1 MSETLSRPTLE
12 VSHRGWL
19 TASIML
25 ATIMQVLDTTIAN
38 VALPHMTASL
48 GASQEEITWV
58 LTSYIVASA
67 IATPLTGW
75 LVDRM
80 GARML
85 FIIAIA
91 GFTLSS
97 LLCGVATGLEEMV
110 VFRVMQGIFGA
121 VLSPL
126 AQSTILDI
134 NPRER
139 IGQAMAVYGAGI
151 MLGPIVGPTLG
162 GWLTEGFGW
171 RYVFLVNLPI
181 GILALV
187 GVSVFMPRTP
197 TKTRRF
203 DFFGF
208 AMLAIAIGALQLML
222 DRGQAVGWFASAET
236 WIYVGLV
243 ISGLWVFLVHCLT
256 AEDPFIDLKMFG
268 DRNFAMGLL
277 FIFVIGLTLFSGL
290 ALLPPLL
297 QNLLG
302 YPVIT
307 TGIVMAPRGVGT
319 MLSMIVV
326 GRLVSKIDARLLVT
340 FGMALTMIA
349 FWMMTGYDTQM
360 DSGPII
366 WSGLLQGFGLGF
378 VFVPFSTLTFATLAA
393 KYRGDGTSMF
403 ALVRNV
409 GSGLGISIVTAVLAR
424 MVATNHEEIAAR
436 LTADQPAL
444 REALPGVLNGNLT
457 QIAQLDGLVTQQSA
471 MIAYIDNFFLMLIFT
486 ACALPIVFFLRV
498 NTGAPTAPSMPAGDH

>member
-1 MSETLSRPTLE
+1 MSTLSRPNLE
-12 VSHRGWL
+12 VAHRGWL
-19 TASIML
+19 TAAIML

-67 IATPLTGW
+67 IATPMTGW
-75 LVDRM
+75 LVDRL
-80 GARML
+80 GARLL
-85 FIIAIA
+85 FLVAIA
-91 GFTLSS
+91 GFTASS
-97 LLCGVATGLEEMV
+97 LLCGIATGLEEMV
-110 VFRVMQGIFGA
+110 LFRVLQGVFGA

-151 MLGPIVGPTLG
+151 MLGPIIGPTLG
-162 GWLTEGFGW
+162 GWLTEDFGW
-171 RYVFLVNLPI
+171 RYVFLVNLPV
-181 GILALV
+181 GILAFV
-187 GVSVFMPRTP
+187 GVTLFMPRTA
-197 TKTRRF
+197 TRTRRF

-208 AMLAIAIGALQLML
+208 AMLALAIGALQLML
-222 DRGQAVGWFASAET
+222 DRGQSAGWFESAEV
-236 WIYVGLV
+236 WIYIGLM
-243 ISGLWVFLVHCLT
+243 ISGFWVFLVHCLT
-256 AEDPFIDLKMFG
+256 AEDPFIDLKMFR
-268 DRNFAMGLL
+268 DRNFAMGML

-307 TGIVMAPRGVGT
+307 TGMVMAPRGVGT
-319 MLSMIVV
+319 MVSMFVV
-326 GRLVSKIDARLLVT
+326 GRLVGRIDARLLVT
-340 FGMALTMIA
+340 FGLTLTMGA

-366 WSGLLQGFGLGF
+366 WAGVIQGFGLGF
-378 VFVPFSTLTFATLAA
+378 VFVPLSTLTFATLAA
-393 KYRGDGTSMF
+393 RYRGDGTSMF

-409 GSGLGISIVTAVLAR
+409 GSGIGISIVTSVLSR
-424 MVATNHEEIAAR
+424 MIVTNHEEIASRLGADSLMVRQLAPGLLAHDPLLMAR
-436 LTADQPAL
+436 
-444 REALPGVLNGNLT
+444 V
-457 QIAQLDGLVTQQSA
+457 DGLVTQQAA
-471 MIAYIDNFFLMLIFT
+471 MIAYIDNFYLMLIFT
-486 ACALPIVFFLRV
+486 ACALPIIFFLRT
-498 NTGAPTAPSMPAGDH
+498 NTGAPKPSGMPAGDH

>member
-1 MSETLSRPTLE
+1 MSTLSRPALE
-12 VSHRGWL
+12 VGHRGWL

-67 IATPLTGW
+67 IATPMTGW
-75 LVDRM
+75 LVDRIS
-80 GARML
+80 ARTL
-85 FIIAIA
+85 FLVAIA

-110 VFRVMQGIFGA
+110 LFRVLQGVFGA

-181 GILALV
+181 GILALF
-187 GVSVFMPRTP
+187 GVAAFMPRTA
-197 TKTRRF
+197 TRTRRF

-222 DRGQAVGWFASAET
+222 DRGQAAGWFASAEI
-236 WIYVGLV
+236 WIYAGLSV
-243 ISGLWVFLVHCLT
+243 SGLWVFTVHCLT
-256 AEDPFIDLKMFG
+256 AEDPFIDLRMFR
-268 DRNFAMGLL
+268 DRNFSMGLL

-302 YPVIT
+302 YPVVT

-326 GRLVSKIDARLLVT
+326 GRLVGRFDARLLVT

-393 KYRGDGTSMF
+393 RYRGDGTSMF

-409 GSGLGISIVTAVLAR
+409 GSGLGISIVTSVLSR
-424 MVATNHEEIAAR
+424 MIATNHEEIAAR
-436 LTADQPAL
+436 LGADAL
-444 REALPGVLNGNLT
+444 EVRQLAPGLLT
-457 QIAQLDGLVTQQSA
+457 HDATLAARLDGLVTQQAA
-471 MIAYIDNFFLMLIFT
+471 MIAYIDNFLLMLIFT
-486 ACALPIVFFLRV
+486 ACALPIIFFLKGG
-498 NTGAPTAPSMPAGDH
+498 TAAPRGPAAPAGDH

>member
-1 MSETLSRPTLE
+1 MTALSRPNLE
-12 VSHRGWL
+12 VAHRGWL
-19 TASIML
+19 TAAIML

-67 IATPLTGW
+67 IATPMTGW
-75 LVDRM
+75 LVDRL
-80 GARML
+80 GARLL
-85 FIIAIA
+85 FLVAIA
-91 GFTLSS
+91 GFTASS
-97 LLCGVATGLEEMV
+97 LLCGIATGLEEMV
-110 VFRVMQGIFGA
+110 LFRVMQGVCGA

-139 IGQAMAVYGAGI
+139 MGQAMAVYGAGI

-162 GWLTEGFGW
+162 GWLTEDFGW
-171 RYVFLVNLPI
+171 RYVFLVNLPV
-181 GILALV
+181 GILAFL
-187 GVSVFMPRTP
+187 GVTAFMPRTP
-197 TKTRRF
+197 TRSRRF

-208 AMLAIAIGALQLML
+208 AMLALAIGALQLML
-222 DRGQAVGWFASAET
+222 DRGQAAGWLESPEI
-236 WIYVGLV
+236 WIYIGLM
-243 ISGLWVFLVHCLT
+243 ISGFWVFVVHCLT
-256 AEDPFIDLKMFG
+256 AEDPFIDLKMFR
-268 DRNFAMGLL
+268 DRNFAMGML

-319 MLSMIVV
+319 MVSMIVV
-326 GRLVSKIDARLLVT
+326 GRLVGRFDARLLVT
-340 FGMALTMIA
+340 FGMALTMAA

-366 WSGLLQGFGLGF
+366 WAGAMQGFGLGF

-393 KYRGDGTSMF
+393 RYRGDGTSMF

-409 GSGLGISIVTAVLAR
+409 GSGIGISIVTSVLSR
-424 MVATNHEEIAAR
+424 MLATNHEEIAAR
-436 LTADQPAL
+436 LGADAPAV
-444 REALPGVLNGNLT
+444 RNIVPGLLAHNPLLM
-457 QIAQLDGLVTQQSA
+457 AQVDGLVTQQAA
-471 MIAYIDNFFLMLIFT
+471 MIAYVDNFYLMLIFT
-486 ACALPIVFFLRV
+486 ACALPIIFFLRT
-498 NTGAPTAPSMPAGDH
+498 NTGAPKPPGMPAGDH

>member
-1 MSETLSRPTLE
+1 MSTLSRPNLE
-12 VSHRGWL
+12 VAHRGWL
-19 TASIML
+19 TAAIML

-67 IATPLTGW
+67 IATPMTGW
-75 LVDRM
+75 LVDRL
-80 GARML
+80 GARLL
-85 FIIAIA
+85 FLVAIA
-91 GFTLSS
+91 GFTASS
-97 LLCGVATGLEEMV
+97 LLCGIATGLEEMV
-110 VFRVMQGIFGA
+110 LFRVMQGVFGA

-151 MLGPIVGPTLG
+151 MLGPIIGPTLG
-162 GWLTEGFGW
+162 GWLTEDFGW
-171 RYVFLVNLPI
+171 RYVFLVNLPV
-181 GILALV
+181 GIMAFL
-187 GVSVFMPRTP
+187 GVMVFMPRTP
-197 TKTRRF
+197 TRTRRF

-208 AMLAIAIGALQLML
+208 AMLALAIGALQLML
-222 DRGQAVGWFASAET
+222 DRGQAAGWLESTEV
-236 WIYVGLV
+236 WIYIGLM
-243 ISGLWVFLVHCLT
+243 ISGFWVFVVHCLT
-256 AEDPFIDLKMFG
+256 AEDPFIDLKMFR
-268 DRNFAMGLL
+268 DRNFAMGML

-326 GRLVSKIDARLLVT
+326 GRLVGRIDARALVT
-340 FGMALTMIA
+340 FGMALTMGA

-366 WSGLLQGFGLGF
+366 WAGMMQGFGLGF
-378 VFVPFSTLTFATLAA
+378 VFVPFSTLTFATLAPH
-393 KYRGDGTSMF
+393 YRGDGTSMF

-409 GSGLGISIVTAVLAR
+409 GSGIGISIVTSVLSR
-424 MVATNHEEIAAR
+424 MIATNHEEIAGR
-436 LTADQPAL
+436 LGADNPVVRQLA
-444 REALPGVLNGNLT
+444 PGLLAHNPTLM
-457 QIAQLDGLVTQQSA
+457 AQLDGLVTQQAA

-486 ACALPIVFFLRV
+486 AFALPIVFFLR
-498 NTGAPTAPSMPAGDH
+498 TSAGASRPPGMPAGDH